1 MDTRGR
7 KIYTGSKGGQYVLD
21 SKGKK
26 IYRFERAPAGNLIKK
41 FRNSFVKRS
50 DAARKIQRAFKTWSK
65 RNVITNDPI
74 KSKRYA
80 LWNRSGK
87 GHYNTYNLNTI
98 KKLNINPFSRRN
110 KDDKNIIYRRGLHK
124 KIPFRIPST
133 STPKYNNNTNILDYW
148 NNDIV
153 INSFLN
159 RTMTFTNDEIRR
171 SLRRN
176 YGVTNENR
184 IERLVRLIQQ
194 HS

>member
-26 IYRFERAPAGNLIKK
+26 IYRFERAPVKSNLIKK

-50 DAARKIQRAFKTWSK
+50 DAARKIQRAFRTWSK
-65 RNVITNDPI
+65 RNIITNDPI

-98 KKLNINPFSRRN
+98 KKLNVNPFSRRN
-110 KDDKNIIYRRGLHK
+110 KDNKNIIYRRGLHK
-124 KIPFRIPST
+124 KIPFKIPST
-133 STPKYNNNTNILDYW
+133 YNYNTNNLAAYW
-148 NNDIV
+148 NNDHIL
-153 INSFLN
+153 NNFLN
-159 RTMTFTNDEIRR
+159 RTMTYTNDEIRR

-176 YGVTNENR
+176 YVVTNENR